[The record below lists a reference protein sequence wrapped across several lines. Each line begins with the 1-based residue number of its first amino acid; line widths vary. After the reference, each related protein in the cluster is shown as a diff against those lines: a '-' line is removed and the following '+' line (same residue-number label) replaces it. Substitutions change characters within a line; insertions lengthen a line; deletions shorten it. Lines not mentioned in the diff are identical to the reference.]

1 MSNNTPFK
9 DKHDKDVTVGSK
21 IRIISTYSNNY
32 LNGQEATVIWNEY
45 KGMYNYTFVENRR
58 GKKFTTT
65 SDFYGIHE
73 FELINN
79 G

>member
-9 DKHDKDVTVGSK
+9 DKHGKDVTVRSK
-21 IRIISTYSNNY
+21 IRIISTYSNSF
-32 LNGQEATVIWNEY
+32 LNGQEANVIWNEH

-58 GKKFTTT
+58 GINFTTT
-65 SDFYGIHE
+65 DNFYGIHE
-73 FELINN
+73 FEII